1 MYYLARMIFLDKGFN
16 FQQDVSNGC
25 HDVLMMSINLN
36 NIAILNT
43 IGVD

>member
-1 MYYLARMIFLDKGFN
+1 MYYLPRIIFLGKEFN

-36 NIAILNT
+36 NIATLNT